1 MYNVPLIPCILEPF
15 NRHFSINKTP
25 FAAEYTPSNGP
36 FPKESKISIF
46 FKMTDKLHTLYLNIL
61 EYFYFDRVLYY

>member
-1 MYNVPLIPCILEPF
+1 MYNVPLIPCIFEPC

-46 FKMTDKLHTLYLNIL
+46 FKMTDKLHTL
-61 EYFYFDRVLYY
+61 

>member
-1 MYNVPLIPCILEPF
+1 MYNVPLIPCILEPC

-25 FAAEYTPSNGP
+25 FAVEYTPSNGP

-46 FKMTDKLHTLYLNIL
+46 FKMTDLHTLNIIK
-61 EYFYFDRVLYY
+61 YFGILSL